1 MELISLC
8 ECDRNR
14 KYIIEKIECESVGVA
29 RRLSELG
36 FYKGAKIR
44 VSCFSALKK
53 TVLLEIE
60 GYTVSLRSTIASC
73 VKVLEAGK

>member
-1 MELISLC
+1 MKLISLC

-36 FYKGAKIR
+36 FYRGAKIC

-53 TVLLEIE
+53 TILLEIE
-60 GYTVSLRSTIASC
+60 GYTVSLRSSIADC
-73 VKVLEAGK
+73 VKVLETEK